1 MASRIDVFPQ
11 LFFPNK
17 QVDSGQNIE
26 FIRLE
31 TAVSLQVESPKHFT
45 FDPFVISS

>member
-11 LFFPNK
+11 LFFPTSRLTR
-17 QVDSGQNIE
+17 VRTSSSYDSK
-26 FIRLE
+26 

-45 FDPFVISS
+45 FDPFVISG